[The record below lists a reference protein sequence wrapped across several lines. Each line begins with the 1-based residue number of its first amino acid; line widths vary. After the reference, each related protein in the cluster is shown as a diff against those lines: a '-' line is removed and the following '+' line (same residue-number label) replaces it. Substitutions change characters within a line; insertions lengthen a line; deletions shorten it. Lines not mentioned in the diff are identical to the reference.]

1 MNSKDGFRLPGFC
14 SAWVKKKEKREKSID
29 GLEQTSPDFSELRE
43 ALMGKKNGAG
53 KNLEQSYSFCT
64 NPSSRDRE

>member
-1 MNSKDGFRLPGFC
+1 MGE
-14 SAWVKKKEKREKSID
+14 KKERREKSID

-53 KNLEQSYSFCT
+53 KNLA
-64 NPSSRDRE
+64 